1 MKIRHAMRLHQPV
14 YSFLLL
20 VLCTFRS
27 VLFPPVY
34 TAHQHVLMLLVR
46 ELFERAQI
54 IMMPTAYMQVV
65 LIADTRF
72 LGMQVS
78 IHTDIRPERQGNL

>member
-1 MKIRHAMRLHQPV
+1 
-14 YSFLLL
+14 
-20 VLCTFRS
+20 
-27 VLFPPVY
+27 
-34 TAHQHVLMLLVR
+34 MLLVR